1 MEVSLIITQKRK
13 KDLENKLFFLFIFN
27 ILSRSQIQNY
37 LQRIDPTSKV
47 TANQHFI
54 LFVSPLTRF
63 IASSVNER
71 PLITL

>member
-37 LQRIDPTSKV
+37 LQRIDHTSKV

-54 LFVSPLTRF
+54 LFV
-63 IASSVNER
+63 
-71 PLITL
+71 